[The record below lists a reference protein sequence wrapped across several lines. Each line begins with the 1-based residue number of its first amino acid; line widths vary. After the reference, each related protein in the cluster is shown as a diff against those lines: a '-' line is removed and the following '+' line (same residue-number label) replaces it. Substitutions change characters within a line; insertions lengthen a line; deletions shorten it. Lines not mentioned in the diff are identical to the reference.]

1 MTRTRI
7 HLVRHGQVEGFEE
20 KRYNG
25 QGEVALTPEG
35 RQQYRRLQELL
46 KDVPLEAVYSSDLSR
61 CAEGAQL
68 LAQAHGLAPV
78 LRRDLREIHVG
89 DWEGRTWEELKA
101 HVPDQWQARLDDI
114 VNYRMPGG
122 ENLLDV
128 ADRVLPAL
136 QEIIARHRGGEV
148 LVVAHGGI
156 NRLLLLSAI
165 GAPLDKLFHV
175 EQAFGC
181 LNRIDYYADGIAVV
195 NLLNG

>member
-1 MTRTRI
+1 MIRTRI

-25 QGEVALTPEG
+25 QGDVLLTPEG
-35 RQQYRRLQELL
+35 WQQYRRLQELL
-46 KDVPLEAVYSSDLSR
+46 KDAPLEAVYSSDLSR
-61 CAEGAQL
+61 CAEGAKL
-68 LAQAHGLAPV
+68 LAEPHGLSPV
-78 LRRDLREIHVG
+78 LRPDLREINIG

-101 HVPDQWQARLDDI
+101 TVPDQWQARLDDI
-114 VNYRMPGG
+114 VNYRVPGG
-122 ENLLDV
+122 ENLVDV